1 MTRLVSYL
9 KLKHDEHRLEVD
21 LSVIRKIP
29 RCCARRSF
37 KVTATLARPVQEGS
51 KTRII
56 NVQPGDTTD
65 RNYAIAM
72 DIGTTTIYGQLLDLK
87 TGRGSGRIWRF

>member
-1 MTRLVSYL
+1 M
-9 KLKHDEHRLEVD
+9 
-21 LSVIRKIP
+21 IRKIP
-29 RCCARRSF
+29 HVLREQGF
-37 KVTATLARPVQEGS
+37 KVTATLARPVHEGS

-87 TGRGSGRIWRF
+87 TGDVLVSTAISTRRSAMGKM